1 MEFTDK
7 KIDLLIP
14 KIINTLKIIND
25 YNNNKL
31 DNQTN
36 ISPIEL
42 ITKKIS
48 LISIKNKDKIQKHST
63 PLKKKIEDDEHETG
77 NGNENE
83 NAENENENKKYNLK
97 KRFEEMKRRNNELY
111 EDLKKGKKN
120 IDNYNKNKNDFEKEI
135 NKLKIIFLNSK
146 DVQDIKKKKNKINK
160 LSGSF
165 KLILTK
171 VLQFKS
177 YILKGEDIEKV
188 INEKIEIIEK
198 KFNEIKVEK
207 NYKKKDLIII
217 NNICRINNK
226 IISTKLDE
234 LEHFI
239 KLMNFNKNLYEK
251 TQKEIE
257 KFFDNYESDNNN
269 IINEINIKNLGE
281 INEIEDLEN
290 IIKKKY
296 LIFNK
301 KYENYIDKLEYI
313 DQLDTY
319 IQNEIKVNENIN
331 DNNLILWKRA
341 INDKNNYIRRFLGY
355 LGSELSLKYLIQTY
369 IEINP
374 KNDILR
380 DISFKIL
387 STEFATQK
395 LYKISIKNKD
405 SIKNFK
411 NSTEKWFEYLEYL
424 KKRIASMYNIAEIDI
439 CFFNHNHLNL
449 EVNMLFFNKK
459 NNNMKII
466 INKEVEIK
474 SYKLLNSIIL
484 SNNIFDIKNSKNKN
498 EWSRKK
504 LYRGGINYYPPYGWI
519 GIALKIKNKYEKY
532 NDDLWLGKEN
542 IEGEWPVAYKG
553 VDGNIFSIVLNIINN
568 NFKIENN
575 ENNIKNKN
583 VNNKVYEND
592 IVLYPNINDAMN
604 YAQFINFGK
613 EKIQLKFVIMARV
626 NPNKIGRLSNS
637 IWFLN
642 GNDKDIRPYRLLI
655 KEQIYN

>member
-1 MEFTDK
+1 MEFSDK

-48 LISIKNKDKIQKHST
+48 LISIKKQST
-63 PLKKKIEDDEHETG
+63 PLKYEDDEYE
-77 NGNENE
+77 NGNENK
-83 NAENENENKKYNLK
+83 NENEKYNLK

-120 IDNYNKNKNDFEKEI
+120 IDTFNKNKNDFEKEI

-146 DVQDIKKKKNKINK
+146 DVQDIKKNNKKINK

-171 VLQFKS
+171 ILQFKS

-188 INEKIEIIEK
+188 INEKIELIEK

-301 KYENYIDKLEYI
+301 KNENYIDKLEYI
-313 DQLDTY
+313 NQLDTY
-319 IQNEIKVNENIN
+319 IQNEIEVNENIN
-331 DNNLILWKRA
+331 DN
-341 INDKNNYIRRFLGY
+341 
-355 LGSELSLKYLIQTY
+355 
-369 IEINP
+369 
-374 KNDILR
+374 
-380 DISFKIL
+380 KI
-387 STEFATQK
+387 F
-395 LYKISIKNKD
+395 
-405 SIKNFK
+405 
-411 NSTEKWFEYLEYL
+411 
-424 KKRIASMYNIAEIDI
+424 RI
-439 CFFNHNHLNL
+439 F
-449 EVNMLFFNKK
+449 
-459 NNNMKII
+459 
-466 INKEVEIK
+466 
-474 SYKLLNSIIL
+474 
-484 SNNIFDIKNSKNKN
+484 
-498 EWSRKK
+498 RK
-504 LYRGGINYYPPYGWI
+504 
-519 GIALKIKNKYEKY
+519 
-532 NDDLWLGKEN
+532 
-542 IEGEWPVAYKG
+542 
-553 VDGNIFSIVLNIINN
+553 
-568 NFKIENN
+568 
-575 ENNIKNKN
+575 
-583 VNNKVYEND
+583 
-592 IVLYPNINDAMN
+592 
-604 YAQFINFGK
+604 
-613 EKIQLKFVIMARV
+613 
-626 NPNKIGRLSNS
+626 
-637 IWFLN
+637 
-642 GNDKDIRPYRLLI
+642 
-655 KEQIYN
+655 